1 MASLKNELVSLE
13 VEAGWREGLW
23 DLSQGV
29 FRLQGWWSLTRG
41 AEDTAG
47 TPGWVYPGAA
57 EDGLARRIRRSGGE
71 VGEMGAWG
79 MPLTTVLCPR
89 PPPPPPQMAE
99 RQCQG
104 WCRWTR
110 SWTRFWTP

>member
-47 TPGWVYPGAA
+47 TLDWVYPGAA
-57 EDGLARRIRRSGGE
+57 EDGLARRIHRSGGK
-71 VGEMGAWG
+71 VGRWEPG
-79 MPLTTVLCPR
+79 VCPSLLSCV
-89 PPPPPPQMAE
+89 PPPAPPPQTAE

-104 WCRWTR
+104 WCRWTG